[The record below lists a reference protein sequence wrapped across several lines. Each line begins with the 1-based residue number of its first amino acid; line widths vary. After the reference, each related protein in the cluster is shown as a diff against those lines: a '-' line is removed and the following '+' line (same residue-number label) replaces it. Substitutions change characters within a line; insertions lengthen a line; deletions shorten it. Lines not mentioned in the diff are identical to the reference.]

1 MLACHQVGFFKVLLN
16 RDALIL
22 GDHVGFGQRQTGIR
36 VILNNLVVQI
46 VPVQDASLQNQ
57 GVLDGVMQDAEA
69 AVFLHEDVVNQV
81 CCLLCGFNVFLGL
94 RNKLKQLVAAC
105 KDAQQ
110 TRHHRQNGVAHLGHY
125 NLRPAVLLIAKQVS
139 EVVRH
144 RSLPLGSDVAVYI
157 CLAVLDGLKDDV
169 AKFLVVHRL
178 VIISRHV
185 AGFAVVRAIRHAIRR
200 DGDEVWVIPAGSDAA
215 GRHVPLFLIY
225 AFSTF
230 QLRTGQSQSP
240 VHGYQPF

>member
-1 MLACHQVGFFKVLLN
+1 M
-16 RDALIL
+16 
-22 GDHVGFGQRQTGIR
+22 GDHVGLGQRQTGIR
-36 VILNNLVVQI
+36 VILDNLVVQI

-57 GVLDGVMQDAEA
+57 GVLDRVMQDAEA
-69 AVFLHEDVVNQV
+69 AVFLHEDVVNEV
-81 CCLLCGFNVFLGL
+81 SRLLCGSNVFLGL

-105 KDAQQ
+105 KDAQKAG
-110 TRHHRQNGVAHLGHY
+110 HHRQNSVAHLGHDD
-125 NLRPAVLLIAKQVS
+125 LRPAVLFISKQVA
-139 EVVRH
+139 EIIRH
-144 RSLPLGSDVAVYI
+144 RSLSLWSDVAVYI

-178 VIISRHV
+178 VIFSRHV

-240 VHGYQPF
+240 VHGYQPS